1 MSKDIWWP
9 PKKAK
14 GYRDKKTGHW
24 LLGFG
29 EERGWLQ
36 RHMKEFLWRD
46 GNVLSVSFVVVTW
59 SQSGLKKKKKKQVGR
74 ARVQTCLPIR
84 KNLNGFTTSCPW
96 EIHRWDCTGSVLP
109 SCPSVWPRAGTQFTS
124 ALSVNSCV
132 AVGESLSFSV
142 LFSQLRLA
150 PRELY
155 TSSLVWLL
163 ASLTFPKVLSL
174 GWRGW
179 MRGLS
184 NLTCLALEF

>member
-1 MSKDIWWP
+1 
-9 PKKAK
+9 
-14 GYRDKKTGHW
+14 
-24 LLGFG
+24 
-29 EERGWLQ
+29 
-36 RHMKEFLWRD
+36 MKEFLWRD

-59 SQSGLKKKKKKQVGR
+59 SRSSLKKKQQVGR

-84 KNLNGFTTSCPW
+84 KNLNGFAMSCPW
-96 EIHRWDCTGSVLP
+96 ETHWWDCTGSVLP
-109 SCPSVWPRAGTQFTS
+109 SRPLVWPRAGTQLTS

-132 AVGESLSFSV
+132 AVGKSLSFSV
-142 LFSQLRLA
+142 LFPQLRLA

-174 GWRGW
+174 GWRRW
-179 MRGLS
+179 MHGPS